1 MPNVNFRLSRVVTFV
16 ALLALA
22 VMAIAGSIRDAAAQ
36 DAATV
41 HLFNVVSARD
51 EVVIGLTEAEV
62 PALASRAPVAV
73 VASMLAS
80 DGRLS
85 AWRYAPTRGEDGAI
99 RLAPIS
105 RVAIFAGGTIR
116 LEPYLAPA
124 DQEVVAPA
132 E

>member
-1 MPNVNFRLSRVVTFV
+1 VPNVSFRLPRVVAIV

-73 VASMLAS
+73 VANLLAS

-85 AWRYAPTRGEDGAI
+85 AWRYAPMRGEDGVI
-99 RLAPIS
+99 RLTPIY
-105 RVAIFAGGTIR
+105 RLAIFAGGTIR
-116 LEPYLAPA
+116 LEPYAAAA

>member
-1 MPNVNFRLSRVVTFV
+1 VPYLTLKLPRLVTLA

-22 VMAIAGSIRDAAAQ
+22 AMAIVGSIQ
-36 DAATV
+36 DATAQEKVKV

-51 EVVIGLTEAEV
+51 EVVIGLTEAEI

-73 VASMLAS
+73 VANMLAS

-85 AWRYAPTRGEDGAI
+85 AWRYAPTRGEDGVI
-99 RLAPIS
+99 RLTPVY
-105 RVAIFAGGTIR
+105 RLAIFAGGTIR
-116 LEPYLAPA
+116 LEPFAAAA

>member
-1 MPNVNFRLSRVVTFV
+1 MPNMDFRLPRIVSVV

-22 VMAIAGSIRDAAAQ
+22 IMAIAGSIRGAAAQ
-36 DAATV
+36 DAAAV
-41 HLFNVVSARD
+41 HLFSVVSARD
-51 EVVIGLTEAEV
+51 EVVIGLTETEV

-73 VASMLAS
+73 VANLLAS

-99 RLAPIS
+99 RLTPIY

-116 LEPYLAPA
+116 LEPYLAA
-124 DQEVVAPA
+124 GDQEVVAPA